1 MIGLDTNVL
10 LRYLLQDDEIQGER
24 ASRAIQ
30 QSAARNESLLISA
43 IVLCEALWVLERSY
57 GYNRAA
63 LGGVVDALLDTK
75 GFEIEHRAQVR
86 EALDDFRMSTRADFS
101 DCLIGRIHDDLG
113 CRQTLTFDRSLRS
126 VGGFRVL

>member
-24 ASRAIQ
+24 ASRAISQ
-30 QSAARNESLLISA
+30 AAVRNESLLVSA

-57 GYNRAA
+57 GYDRTA
-63 LGGVVDALLDTK
+63 LGAVIDALLDTR
-75 GFEIEHRAQVR
+75 GFELEHRAQVR
-86 EALDDFRMSTRADFS
+86 DALDDFRMTRADFS
-101 DCLIGRIHDDLG
+101 DCLIGRIHDTLG
-113 CRQTLTFDRSLRS
+113 CRQTLTFDRALRS